1 MTRLHNLT
9 IDALKRGY
17 AKAGALYPNIPSL
30 SHWRAWECA
39 AYEDFRLDGR
49 VLDVGCGDGRYF
61 EAVWPDNKNVTGVE
75 LDPGVADAGMR
86 SGVYAGI
93 HVTSADRI
101 PEPDASFDAVFAN
114 CSLEHMDN
122 LEGVIREL
130 NRCLKPGG
138 TLVCSVVTDKFIEWN
153 MGPHLLSRM
162 GEQGLSRRLQQ
173 DFEDFHHLRNPLP
186 AAEWVARFEAA
197 GFALE
202 THRPILPKM
211 SSIVFLA
218 LDTLWHLPDS
228 ESGGEIGARMHA
240 FFESRH
246 AFAQGFGKIVEAL
259 FEMELDP
266 SECSGAVF
274 GFVKPKVDSNGP
286 E

>member
-1 MTRLHNLT
+1 MTKLHFPS

-17 AKAGALYPNIPSL
+17 AKASSLYPHIPSL

-39 AYEDFRLDGR
+39 AYEDFHLQGR

-61 EAVWPDNKNVTGVE
+61 EVVWPDMTDVVGVE

-86 SGVYAGI
+86 SGVYANI

-122 LEGVIREL
+122 LDQVLREL

-138 TLVCSVVTDKFIEWN
+138 ELICSVVTDKFIEWN
-153 MGPHLLSRM
+153 MGPHLLARM
-162 GEQGLSRRLQQ
+162 GHEDLSRGLQK
-173 DFEDFHHLRNPLP
+173 DFEDFHHLRNPFPADEWISKFKSEGFELNVHKPMLP
-186 AAEWVARFEAA
+186 R
-197 GFALE
+197 
-202 THRPILPKM
+202 M

-218 LDTLWHLPDS
+218 LDTLWHLSDH
-228 ESGGEIGARMHA
+228 ESGGEMGGRMQT
-240 FFESRH
+240 FFEAQH
-246 AFAQGFGKIVEAL
+246 QFAKGFGKIVEAL
-259 FEMELDP
+259 LEMESDP
-266 SECSGAVF
+266 SDCSGAVF
-274 GFVKPKVDSNGP
+274 SFTKPTTVASNV
-286 E
+286 